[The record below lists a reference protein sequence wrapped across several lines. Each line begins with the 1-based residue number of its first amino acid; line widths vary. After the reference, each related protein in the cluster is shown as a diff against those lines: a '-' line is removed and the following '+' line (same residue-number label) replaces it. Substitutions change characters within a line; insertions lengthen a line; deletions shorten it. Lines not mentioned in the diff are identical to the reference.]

1 VSGRFEGKVALIAG
15 GAHASKGD
23 LMGFGGIAAWEILK
37 GGGKVVIGDLDDDA
51 GEKSVQQMR
60 DDGFE
65 AHYVHLDV
73 TDEAQWASAV
83 SKVISEFG
91 SLSIMVNLAGTLD
104 RDSIEGVDID
114 TWRLTMEVTNMG
126 MFLGVRAVAPS
137 MREAGGGSI
146 VLISSMAAKLASDYG
161 SAYATSRAGMTHF
174 ARSAAVQLGP
184 DNIRVNTVLP
194 GWTITPFTAALLED
208 KKATEWRN
216 NRVPLRRWANAD
228 EIANGILF
236 LASDEASYVS
246 GSELLMDG
254 GTTAWWGPGP
264 D

>member
-1 VSGRFEGKVALIAG
+1 MSGRFEGKVALVAG
-15 GAHASKGD
+15 GAHAAKGD

-37 GGGKVVIGDLDDDA
+37 GGGKVVIGDLDDAA
-51 GEKSVQQMR
+51 GEKSAQQMR

-73 TDEAQWASAV
+73 TDESQWASAV
-83 SKVISEFG
+83 SKAVSEFG
-91 SLSIMVNLAGTLD
+91 IVNILIDLAGTID
-104 RDSIEGVDID
+104 RGSIVEGEVDS
-114 TWRLTMEVTNMG
+114 WKLTMDVTNMG
-126 MFLGVRAVAPS
+126 MFLGVRAVAPH

-146 VLISSMAAKLASDYG
+146 VLISSMAAKMTGNYG
-161 SAYATSRAGMTHF
+161 AAYATSRAGMTHF
-174 ARSAAVQLGP
+174 ARAAAVQLGP

-194 GWTITPFTAALLED
+194 GWTVTPFTQPVLED
-208 KKATEWRN
+208 KAGTEWRN
-216 NRVPLRRWANAD
+216 NRVPLGRWARAE

-264 D
+264 Q